1 MFLRPTSFGADV
13 CALSVRCIDSL
24 GVASVSW
31 MQMYCVGK
39 NALQNVWKKVLVVP
53 REKKMSLARVRRKE
67 KKNFCLETSVHC
79 VCRDANNVLRVW
91 FVWIIICEWN
101 GKKHGVNVLV
111 ARAQLLI
118 AWV

>member
-39 NALQNVWKKVLVVP
+39 NALQNVWKKGAGGPKGKENVVGKG
-53 REKKMSLARVRRKE
+53 EKKRK
-67 KKNFCLETSVHC
+67 KLLFGNKCVLCL
-79 VCRDANNVLRVW
+79 
-91 FVWIIICEWN
+91 
-101 GKKHGVNVLV
+101 
-111 ARAQLLI
+111 
-118 AWV
+118 